1 MLGYVEEWDCSQI
14 LQVLF
19 FVVPKRLTKL
29 LLTCYLLKKNITVN
43 QILDLLDCR
52 ISLSLILCCKIRH
65 NIPLHLVIHNL

>member
-52 ISLSLILCCKIRH
+52 ILFPSSYAAKLDIIFLCI
-65 NIPLHLVIHNL
+65 